1 MSDKRTAPTDLAEP
15 STSGTSGPE
24 TDPHATESSTLRI
37 VDKRWWARTD
47 SGTTK
52 NIEENSDKPAY
63 VQQLERQVREKED
76 LIRDYAAKY
85 KGAQKDFEETRVR
98 VRREVTKDVEREK
111 RSVLASFLDVV
122 DNLERALEAGQTESA
137 DGALLTGVEMVY
149 KQSLVVLSSYG
160 VNQIESA
167 GQLFDPTLHDAVTAV
182 PVENSAQENMVLTV
196 IKPGYRIG
204 NDILRPASV
213 TVGRSESS

>member
-1 MSDKRTAPTDLAEP
+1 M
-15 STSGTSGPE
+15 
-24 TDPHATESSTLRI
+24 
-37 VDKRWWARTD
+37 
-47 SGTTK
+47 
-52 NIEENSDKPAY
+52 
-63 VQQLERQVREKED
+63 
-76 LIRDYAAKY
+76 
-85 KGAQKDFEETRVR
+85 
-98 VRREVTKDVEREK
+98 RREVTKDVEREK